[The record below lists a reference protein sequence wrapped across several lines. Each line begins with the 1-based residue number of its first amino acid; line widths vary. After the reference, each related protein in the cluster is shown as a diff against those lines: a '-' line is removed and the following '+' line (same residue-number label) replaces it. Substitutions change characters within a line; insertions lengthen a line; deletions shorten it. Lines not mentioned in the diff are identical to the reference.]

1 MTAAGAASAEGR
13 LRELYGRYKRLSLAA
28 GAALVLDVH
37 DDALEPEAS
46 ALLADA
52 RAAAAADGMHAH
64 QLEACV
70 EAAAALHD
78 LVAGG
83 DGEVEAVRE
92 THRRLRR
99 EVWKVI
105 PCEYVPCCAPVA
117 RASMRRSNG

>member
-1 MTAAGAASAEGR
+1 MSGERR

-28 GAALVLDVH
+28 GAALVLDVR
-37 DDALEPEAS
+37 DEALEPEAA

-52 RAAAAADGMHAH
+52 RAAAAADGGDAP

-78 LVAGG
+78 LIVRG
-83 DGEVEAVRE
+83 DGGVEAVRE

-105 PCEYVPCCAPVA
+105 PCEYVPCCAPA
-117 RASMRRSNG
+117 PGASMRRSNG